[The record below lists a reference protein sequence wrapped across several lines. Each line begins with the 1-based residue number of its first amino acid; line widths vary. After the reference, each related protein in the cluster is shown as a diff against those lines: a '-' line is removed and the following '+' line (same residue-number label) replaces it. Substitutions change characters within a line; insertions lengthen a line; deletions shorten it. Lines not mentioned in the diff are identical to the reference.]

1 MHNTAIYFPML
12 ALFGLT
18 VLVALRLVLVRAKA
32 MRAREVAPGYFRALQ
47 GDAPEYMVAAARC
60 YGNLLELPVLFY
72 VVCLALL
79 ATGIR
84 DDLYLI
90 LAWAFVVLRVIQAA
104 IHLTYNNPRH
114 RALAFILGFAVLA
127 ILWIRLGLRLMA

>member
-1 MHNTAIYFPML
+1 MHNTEIYFPML

-18 VLVALRLVLVRAKA
+18 ALVALWLIVVRA
-32 MRAREVAPGYFRALQ
+32 RAVGSKSVEPDYFRVMQ
-47 GDAPEYMVAAARC
+47 GEAPEAMVAAGRA
-60 YGNLLELPVLFY
+60 YINLLELPVLFY

-90 LAWAFVVLRVIQAA
+90 LAWVFVALRVVQAL

-114 RALAFILGFAVLA
+114 RGLVFLAGFIVLA
-127 ILWIRLGLRLMA
+127 ILWIRLGLRLAA

>member
-1 MHNTAIYFPML
+1 MHNTEIYFPML

-18 VLVALRLVLVRAKA
+18 LLVALRLVMVRAQA
-32 MRAREVAPGYFRALQ
+32 LRGREVNPRYFRALQ
-47 GDAPEYMVAAARC
+47 GDAPEYMVAPARC

-79 ATGIR
+79 ATGVR

-104 IHLTYNNPRH
+104 IHLTYNDPRH

-127 ILWIRLGLRLMA
+127 TLWIRLGFRLLA

>member
-1 MHNTAIYFPML
+1 MHNTEIYFPML
-12 ALFGLT
+12 ALFMLT
-18 VLVALRLVLVRAKA
+18 LLVALRLIMVRARA
-32 MRAREVAPGYFRALQ
+32 MRGREVDPGYFRALQ

-90 LAWAFVVLRVIQAA
+90 LAWVFVALRVAQAL

-114 RALAFILGFAVLA
+114 RAPAFLLGFAVLA
-127 ILWIRLGLRLMA
+127 ILWIRLGFRLMA